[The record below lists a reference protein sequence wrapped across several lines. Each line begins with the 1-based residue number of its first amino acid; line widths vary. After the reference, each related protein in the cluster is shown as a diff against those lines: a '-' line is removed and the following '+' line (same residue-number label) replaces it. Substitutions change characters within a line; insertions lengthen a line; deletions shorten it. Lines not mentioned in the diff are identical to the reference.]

1 MPGSPDHPSPS
12 PSTRIEA
19 NPIRPSALVVL
30 GMHRSGTSMLSRMLG
45 LLGGQL
51 PKHSAGPAADN
62 QTGFWEPIKIVESHD
77 QLLDEIGI
85 RNDTPM
91 LDRIGG
97 RNIIDLLE
105 SRNARKEW
113 IGTLTQS
120 VQSEFDLDQDDPIV
134 LKDPRMCRLMPLWN
148 QVFDSLDLQ
157 PAIILPLRHPS
168 EIAGSLRM
176 RNGYDS
182 GRSMWLW
189 LDHVLRAEF
198 DTRGT
203 PRVFVEYA
211 AMLSDWRTVMKNAGD
226 QLGIE
231 FQIDEQGDAVDR
243 FVSPEYRH
251 HNADSG
257 VGTGELPSLVAETF
271 EALKGMPTTE
281 PSAHSAHLDNL
292 RERFEE
298 LRTLSGAWINSAEA
312 HARQSDTLANER
324 KLELDQSRSESLSA
338 LSQLREQTAS
348 QVAAK
353 NAIETELRASVEN
366 AQAQLTR
373 MQASAQEQARKLGHS
388 EMLLRRERDTINSLH
403 EEIEATKDT
412 VKALEAQRHILAQ
425 ETKQKHDAFAAE
437 LSTKNAA
444 LENAEVH
451 LNALRLRRQW
461 LEHEYTRLIA
471 YVESVHTSGSWR
483 LTAPLRLVSKSIKK
497 TCRWIIRAIIRV
509 IERCGKFVKHHI
521 PMSSKTEWALERAF
535 YTTLGP
541 LMRHTVGYSN
551 HQQKR
556 EFKDSA
562 QPIQRTV
569 ISQNELNPES
579 VQPIEQGAF
588 EIDSVPEAVIV
599 FGVID
604 WFFRHQRPQ
613 HLAEQLALR
622 GHRVFYVSPQFVNT
636 PNPGYEHEQIPIHDN
651 DTGADAHAVVHQIR
665 FHVAGSPPIYNCNL
679 ASDQHAQILNGLR
692 NLLLDFE
699 IGQTVSMVQHP
710 AWQSFAASLP
720 NARMVY
726 DCMDHHTGFGDIAE
740 NMESLE
746 EKLFTGADLTIV
758 TSNWL
763 RQFAEPK
770 AQRIAMIRNA
780 CDYEHFAAIADQSG
794 DDDRP
799 VIGYYGAVA
808 DWFDVDLVRKVA
820 LAYPKCTVLI
830 VGADTCGAREALSD
844 LANVEMTGEVSY
856 TKLPDLVKRMDVCM
870 IPFILSDLILATNP
884 VKVYEMFAAGKP
896 VVSTDLPE
904 LHIGELDGLVH
915 CAKSH
920 DEFIHMIA
928 DALDNKNDHQLRDQ
942 RRAFAAQNRWSDRS
956 IALDSELAS
965 LRKSHDSDPLVSV
978 IVVTWNNLELTKDA
992 VNSVLADE
1000 SYQNIELVIV
1010 DNASSDETPAYLQDL
1025 NEREDRVRVI
1035 LNDENTGFAKGNNIG
1050 LKAAKGEYL
1059 ILLNNDTI
1067 VTSGWIRTFVNHLRN
1082 NPDIGLLGPVTNNI
1096 GNEARVQTSYDN
1108 KEDIHQEAFRI
1119 TRSRAGEVFDM
1130 NVAAFFCCIFPRSV
1144 YEKVGLLDENFG
1156 RGFFE
1161 DDDYCQRVRQCG
1173 YRICC
1178 ASDVFVHHHLS
1189 AGFSMVVSSQRQA
1202 LFEENKAYYE
1212 SKWGTWKPHQY
1223 RTDPVVG
1230 IDNDTHI
1237 KALKKDTLGE
1247 NAPETPRHI
1256 AAAER

>member
-1 MPGSPDHPSPS
+1 MSESPESPNQ
-12 PSTRIEA
+12 STSKRIESEA
-19 NPIRPSALVVL
+19 VRPGALVVL

-62 QTGFWEPIKIVESHD
+62 QTGFWEPVRIVETHD
-77 QLLDEIGI
+77 QLLEQIGI

-105 SRNARKEW
+105 SQGSLDQWTQTLATD
-113 IGTLTQS
+113 IGD
-120 VQSEFDLDQDDPIV
+120 EFDLDLKQPIV

-148 QVFDSLDLQ
+148 RVFATLKVE
-157 PAIILPLRHPS
+157 PKAVLPIRHPS

-203 PRVFVEYA
+203 PRVFVEYTA
-211 AMLSDWRTVMKNAGD
+211 LLNDWRPAMRRIGE
-226 QLGIE
+226 QLGIDFTIE
-231 FQIDEQGDAVDR
+231 EHGDAVDR

-251 HNADSG
+251 HNAQAGSG
-257 VGTGELPSLVAETF
+257 SSMPPLVADTF
-271 EALKGMPTTE
+271 ELLTSMAQSGTSKNHE
-281 PSAHSAHLDNL
+281 RFDEL

-298 LRTLSGAWINSAEA
+298 LRTLSGTWIDNAEERSRRYNSLVQD
-312 HARQSDTLANER
+312 RQT
-324 KLELDQSRSESLSA
+324 ELDRSRIESQNA
-338 LSQLREQTAS
+338 MTQLREQTAS
-348 QVAAK
+348 QIAAK
-353 NAIETELRASVEN
+353 NATETELRTTVE
-366 AQAQLTR
+366 QAHTR
-373 MQASAQEQARKLGHS
+373 LAHLHATAQEQSRKLGHT
-388 EMLLRRERDTINSLH
+388 EMLLRREREQLDSMSDKL
-403 EEIEATKDT
+403 EEA
-412 VKALEAQRHILAQ
+412 KADIQRIKLERHTLAQ
-425 ETKQKHDAFAAE
+425 ETQAQHAALTAE
-437 LSTKNAA
+437 LSTRNAA

-483 LTAPLRLVSKSIKK
+483 ITAPLRLVSKSIKRS
-497 TCRWIIRAIIRV
+497 CRWFFRSITRL
-509 IERCGKFVKHHI
+509 IERTGKFVKHRI
-521 PMSSKTEWALERAF
+521 PMSSGTEWFLERAF
-535 YTTLGP
+535 YATLGP

-551 HQQKR
+551 HQQKLDFQNSAPVAEPIVVSER
-556 EFKDSA
+556 DS
-562 QPIQRTV
+562 QSDTITHTKPTPF
-569 ISQNELNPES
+569 EL
-579 VQPIEQGAF
+579 
-588 EIDSVPEAVIV
+588 DSVPEAVIV

-636 PNPGYEHEQIPIHDN
+636 PKPGFDHEQIPIHDS
-651 DTGADAHAVVHQIR
+651 DTGGDAHAIVHQIR
-665 FHVAGSPPIYNCNL
+665 FHVAGSPPIYNCSM
-679 ASDQHAQILNGLR
+679 ADDQHAQILSGLR
-692 NLLLDFE
+692 KLLLDFG

-710 AWQSFAASLP
+710 AWQSFAAAIP

-740 NMESLE
+740 NMETLE
-746 EKLFTGADLTIV
+746 DKLFAGADLTIV

-763 RQFAEPK
+763 RGFAEPK

-780 CDYEHFAAIADQSG
+780 CDYEHFAAIPNQSNADQ
-794 DDDRP
+794 RP

-820 LAYPKCTVLI
+820 LAYPTCTVLI
-830 VGADTCGAREALSD
+830 VGADTCGARGSLAD
-844 LANVEMTGEVSY
+844 LPNVEMTGEVPYS
-856 TKLPDLVKRMDVCM
+856 KLPDLVERMDVCM

-884 VKVYEMFAAGKP
+884 VKVYEMFAAGKA

-904 LHIGELDGLVH
+904 LHIGELEGLVY

-920 DEFIHMIA
+920 DEFVTMIA
-928 DALDNKNDHQLRDQ
+928 DALDTKDNEQLRDQ

-956 IALDSELAS
+956 IALDNELAS
-965 LRKSHDSDPLVSV
+965 LRESTTSDPLVSV
-978 IVVTWNNLELTKDA
+978 IIVTWNNLELTKDA
-992 VNSVLADE
+992 VNSVLADN

-1010 DNASSDETPAYLQDL
+1010 DNASSDETPAYLQEL
-1025 NEREDRVRVI
+1025 ESREGRVRVI

-1067 VTSGWIRTFVNHLRN
+1067 VTNGWVRTFVNHLRN

-1096 GNEARVQTSYDN
+1096 GNEARVQTSYESKADMPR
-1108 KEDIHQEAFRI
+1108 EAFRI

-1130 NVAAFFCCIFPRSV
+1130 NVAAFFCCIFPRSIF
-1144 YEKVGLLDENFG
+1144 EQVGLLDENFG

-1189 AGFSMVVSSQRQA
+1189 AGFSMVGSSQRQA

-1212 SKWGTWKPHQY
+1212 SKWGEWTPHRY
-1223 RTDPVVG
+1223 RPHPVVG
-1230 IDNDTHI
+1230 IDNHTHTKTNSKEAI
-1237 KALKKDTLGE
+1237 RDD
-1247 NAPETPRHI
+1247 APDGSLHSAT
-1256 AAAER
+1256 ASN